1 MNRICRT
8 KEGKFLEMQSD
19 GKVERLS
26 WMEWSLSINDPK
38 ERTEE
43 NYNQYLAECDALE
56 VARLDTLRQN
66 ALRQGYKEED
76 IEVTWI
82 TDEEAAQVMA
92 DLNKPT
98 AEQSYITEKTAV
110 LKNLR
115 EMQID
120 ALIEGDTKKLEELKT
135 KVNVI
140 KQKLKQIGG

>member
-56 VARLDTLRQN
+56 VARLNTLKQN

-76 IEVTWI
+76 IEVKWV
-82 TDEEAAQVMA
+82 TDEEWAIIEV

-98 AEQSYITEKTAV
+98 PEQIAAQEKEA
-110 LKNLR
+110 LIQAKMR
-115 EMQID
+115 EM
-120 ALIEGDTKKLEELKT
+120 AEAELIAEGVLTVEEK
-135 KVNVI
+135 
-140 KQKLKQIGG
+140 